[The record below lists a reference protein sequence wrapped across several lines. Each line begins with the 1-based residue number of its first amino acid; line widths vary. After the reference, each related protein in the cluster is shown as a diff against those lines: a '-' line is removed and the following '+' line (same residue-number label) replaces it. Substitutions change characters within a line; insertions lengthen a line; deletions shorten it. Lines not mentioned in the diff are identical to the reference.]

1 MIEKSSSINYS
12 KKIIDYI
19 QEKFRFGSSVRICKS
34 NINSLAQFCKKIMET
49 KDVDIDCMELINQS
63 DPLREN
69 LRVIVE
75 DNIDVIKKN
84 EMNRISNNYV
94 FLLFIEAYCIN
105 SGIELQEEELEFIP
119 IDDIGG
125 TDSIKRYFQEIRGY
139 SILTREE
146 EIELAKRIEKGDLE
160 ARKELINHNLKL
172 VASIAKRY
180 IGKNLE
186 YLDLIQEGN
195 LGLMRTISKYD
206 YRKGYKFSTY
216 ATWWIKQSITR
227 GIMDKARTIKIPV
240 YLQEQN
246 NKVKRVEEKLRQK
259 FNREPTIE
267 EVAKS
272 SNLSVKKVEE
282 IKKNM
287 QELRSL
293 NEKVG
298 EEEEDELLIFL
309 PDDSSVDPEEIVL
322 TRTEREEILKLLE
335 ELPEREQEIIKCR
348 FGFYNDKIIPLE
360 ELAKVFGITRQR
372 IQQLESRA
380 LKKLSVALK
389 SKNQNKEI
397 LDTGEREIVSFL
409 PIEDKELGKIRYRT
423 LKSYLNSV
431 PPRITDYNLESLI
444 ESDFLKKYLRTMKD
458 IEFRMF
464 ILKFIKGYSLYD
476 ICKVVKLERET
487 VVEFIQK
494 IMVEYRTELNFKI
507 KNKIFKK

>member
-1 MIEKSSSINYS
+1 MKENTSPIENS
-12 KKIIDYI
+12 KRIIDFI
-19 QEKFRFGSSVRICKS
+19 NEKFKLSDSIRICKS
-34 NINSLAQFCKKIMET
+34 NINSLANFCKKIMET
-49 KDVDIDCMELINQS
+49 ENADIDCIELINQS
-63 DPLREN
+63 DRLREN

-75 DNIDVIKKN
+75 DNMDKIQKN
-84 EMNRISNNYV
+84 ELNRISNNDV

-105 SGIELQEEELEFIP
+105 SGIEMQEEELESITA
-119 IDDIGG
+119 DNVD
-125 TDSIKRYFQEIRGY
+125 TSDSIKMYFQEIRGY
-139 SILTREE
+139 SVLTREE

-180 IGKNLE
+180 VGKDLE

-227 GIMDKARTIKIPV
+227 GIMDKARAIKIPV
-240 YLQEQN
+240 HVQEQN
-246 NKVKRVEEKLRQK
+246 NKVKKMEEKLRQEL
-259 FNREPTIE
+259 NREPTIE
-267 EVAKS
+267 EIAKF
-272 SNLSVKKVEE
+272 SNISVQKVEM

-298 EEEEDELLIFL
+298 TEEEDELLVFVQ
-309 PDDSSVDPEEIVL
+309 DDSSVDPEEIAL
-322 TRTEREEILKLLE
+322 TNIERAEVLKLLE

-348 FGFYNDKIIPLE
+348 FGFYEGKIASLDD
-360 ELAKVFGITRQR
+360 LSKMFGITRQR
-372 IQQLESRA
+372 IQQLEWKA
-380 LKKLSVALK
+380 LRKLSIALRRK
-389 SKNQNKEI
+389 MKNEEI
-397 LDTGEREIVSFL
+397 EDATERDIVNFL

-423 LKSYLNSV
+423 LKSYLKTV

-444 ESDFLKKYLRTMKD
+444 ESDFLRKRLRTMKD

-464 ILKFIKGYSLYD
+464 VLKFMKGYVIHD
-476 ICKVVKLERET
+476 ICKAVKLERET
-487 VVEFIQK
+487 VVDFIQK
-494 IMVEYRTELNFKI
+494 IMLEYRTELNDKT